1 MTRVSASAGV
11 AHSKA
16 TSAPASHIL
25 CFMAWRPFLPERLPS
40 SANSLPYLRFQL
52 QVLLSSFPKDSVQR
66 DDASLHFL
74 RTPISS

>member
-1 MTRVSASAGV
+1 
-11 AHSKA
+11 
-16 TSAPASHIL
+16 
-25 CFMAWRPFLPERLPS
+25 MAWRPFLPERLPS

-52 QVLLSSFPKDSVQR
+52 QVLLSSFPKDSVQS